1 MKTPPITLL
10 RSVLLIGAVCALAL
24 TACSANTAGKTS
36 TGGTST
42 TGGGTATAQP
52 QPTKTKP
59 TSLPTITVAYC
70 QSLLSISESN
80 QIMNPA
86 NPTTAIDVS
95 GGGTGGACSYDY
107 APFKANLFINFESW
121 NGPTPIPQQDI
132 VTFLTRLT
140 HSPNG
145 TVKTFTQVSGVG
157 DQAAFLAATAVGGSI
172 TYTID
177 AFYALYGKILFA
189 CDNIF
194 IGAAPSDATEQAK
207 LQQCAETVVS
217 RL

>member
-1 MKTPPITLL
+1 MKSPHTVML
-10 RSVLLIGAVCALAL
+10 RCVLLIGLIGVLALA
-24 TACSANTAGKTS
+24 ACSANTAGQTS
-36 TGGTST
+36 TGSHT
-42 TGGGTATAQP
+42 TGGATATAQP
-52 QPTKTKP
+52 QATKTRP

-86 NPTTAIDVS
+86 NPTTTIDAS
-95 GGGTGGACSYDY
+95 GGDTGGACSYDY
-107 APFKANLFINFESW
+107 APFKANLFISLESY

-132 VTFLTRLT
+132 MTFLTKLT

-145 TVKTFTQVSGVG
+145 TVTTFTQVSGVG
-157 DQAAFLAATAVGGSI
+157 DQAAFLAATAVGGNI
-172 TYTID
+172 TYKID
-177 AFYALYGKILFA
+177 AFYTLYGKILFA

-194 IGAAPSDATEQAK
+194 VGAAPSDATEQGK
-207 LQQCAETVVS
+207 LQQCAEKVVS